1 MALTDGKAF
10 CGCDGLIHKERMAKE
25 QNRNAGPEHHH
36 DRWLI
41 IIGTFKVLEGLL
53 FVLLGLG
60 VIHLLHRNIGDLLLQ
75 AATALRLD
83 TESRF
88 INLLLEKVQLLTPHK
103 MRLISAGIFLKA
115 GLDFVEGI
123 GLALE
128 KTWAEWLTIGLTASF
143 LPWEVFEIIRHFSW
157 VKIGIT
163 LVNVLVLL
171 YLLWVQRIRLRAH
184 ERAYAQKS

>member
-1 MALTDGKAF
+1 MPKLQTKRSATQ
-10 CGCDGLIHKERMAKE
+10 HR
-25 QNRNAGPEHHH
+25 H

-41 IIGTFKVLEGLL
+41 TIGTFKILEGLL

-60 VIHLLHRNIGDLLLQ
+60 VIRLLHRDIGDMLLR
-75 AATALRLD
+75 AAMALRMD

-88 INLLLEKVQLLTPHK
+88 VNLLLEEVQSLTPHK

-128 KTWAEWLTIGLTASF
+128 KAWAEWLTIGLTASF
-143 LPWEVFEIIRHFSW
+143 LPWEIFEIVKHFTW
-157 VKIGIT
+157 VKVGIT
-163 LVNVLVLL
+163 LLNVLVLL
-171 YLLWVQRIRLRAH
+171 YLIWVQRRRLRAH
-184 ERAYAQKS
+184 RRAH

>member
-1 MALTDGKAF
+1 
-10 CGCDGLIHKERMAKE
+10 MAKANT
-25 QNRNAGPEHHH
+25 QQSALRLRH

-41 IIGTFKVLEGLL
+41 IIGAFKILEGLL

-60 VIHLLHRNIGDLLLQ
+60 VVRLQHRDMGDMLLR
-75 AATALRLD
+75 AALALRLD
-83 TESRF
+83 PESHF
-88 INLLLEKVQLLTPHK
+88 VNILLDKVQLLTPHK

-143 LPWEVFEIIRHFSW
+143 LPWEIFEIIRHFTW
-157 VKIGIT
+157 VKVGVT
-163 LVNVLVLL
+163 LINVLVLL
-171 YLLWVQRIRLRAH
+171 YLVWVQQLRLRAH
-184 ERAYAQKS
+184 RRGH

>member
-1 MALTDGKAF
+1 MATPKTQRSD
-10 CGCDGLIHKERMAKE
+10 IRHS
-25 QNRNAGPEHHH
+25 H

-41 IIGTFKVLEGLL
+41 IIGTFKILEGLL

-60 VIHLLHRNIGDLLLQ
+60 LVRLLHRDIGDLLLR
-75 AATALRLD
+75 AALALRLD
-83 TESRF
+83 TESQF
-88 INLLLEKVQLLTPHK
+88 VNLVLDKVQLLTPHK

-143 LPWEVFEIIRHFSW
+143 LPWEVFELARHFTW
-157 VKIGIT
+157 VKVGIT
-163 LVNVLVLL
+163 LLNVLVLL
-171 YLLWVQRIRLRAH
+171 YLLWVQRLRLRAH
-184 ERAYAQKS
+184 RRAH

>member
-1 MALTDGKAF
+1 MANQQTQRSEMQHRRTG
-10 CGCDGLIHKERMAKE
+10 HR
-25 QNRNAGPEHHH
+25 H

-41 IIGTFKVLEGLL
+41 TIGTFKILEGVL

-60 VIHLLHRNIGDLLLQ
+60 VVRLLHRDIGDMLLR
-75 AATALRLD
+75 TALALRID
-83 TESRF
+83 PENHF
-88 INLLLEKVQLLTPHK
+88 VNLLLDKVQLLTPHK

-143 LPWEVFEIIRHFSW
+143 LPWEIFEIIRHFTW
-157 VKIGIT
+157 VKVGIT
-163 LVNVLVLL
+163 LLNVLVLV
-171 YLLWVQRIRLRAH
+171 YLLWVQQLRLRAH
-184 ERAYAQKS
+184 HRAH

>member
-1 MALTDGKAF
+1 MATLQTKRS
-10 CGCDGLIHKERMAKE
+10 ETR
-25 QNRNAGPEHHH
+25 HHH

-41 IIGTFKVLEGLL
+41 VIGTFKVLEGLL

-60 VIHLLHRNIGDLLLQ
+60 VVRLLHRDIGDMLLR
-75 AATALRLD
+75 AAMALRLD
-83 TESRF
+83 PEGRF
-88 INLLLEKVQLLTPHK
+88 VNILLDQVQLLTPHK

-143 LPWEVFEIIRHFSW
+143 LPYEIFELAAHFSW
-157 VKIGIT
+157 VKVGIT
-163 LVNVLVLL
+163 LLNVLVLI
-171 YLLWVQRIRLRAH
+171 YLLWVQRLRLRAH
-184 ERAYAQKS
+184 QRDQQ